1 MAYNFLEL
9 VNEINR
15 RLNEVELNTTTF
27 PTATGFYQ
35 TAKDAV
41 NSAIRHI
48 NHEEYNWP
56 WNHREEE
63 ETLTAGIARYPYPE
77 DVKLINMNSFRIK
90 KNTTLNVDTRK
101 LTIMDYQ
108 EYLDN
113 HVDTEYNNNTTIR
126 STPVSYT
133 HLTLPTSG

>member
-27 PTATGFYQ
+27 PTAIGFYQ

-41 NSAIRHI
+41 NSSIRHI
-48 NHEEYNWP
+48 NHEEFSWP

-63 ETLTAGIARYPYPE
+63 EVLSAGIVRYSYPE
-77 DVKLINMNSFRIK
+77 DAKLINMDSFRIK
-90 KNTTLNVDTRK
+90 KNTTLNVETKK
-101 LTIMDYQ
+101 LKAMDYQ
-108 EYLDN
+108 
-113 HVDTEYNNNTTIR
+113 
-126 STPVSYT
+126 
-133 HLTLPTSG
+133 

>member
-1 MAYNFLEL
+1 MAYNYLDL

-15 RLNEVELNTTTF
+15 RLNEVELSTTNF
-27 PTATGFYQ
+27 LTAKGFYQ

-41 NSAIRHI
+41 NSSIRHI

-77 DVKLINMNSFRIK
+77 DVKLIKTEAVKKAVIQYAGYSNAMIEKQKIK
-90 KNTTLNVDTRK
+90 ELS
-101 LTIMDYQ
+101 I
-108 EYLDN
+108 E
-113 HVDTEYNNNTTIR
+113 
-126 STPVSYT
+126 
-133 HLTLPTSG
+133 